1 MTNASSPTDLTR
13 AQSQHN
19 TDGTDESEGTARQRL
34 DRWLWFARAV
44 KTRTLAAKLIS
55 EGKVRINR
63 TRVTK
68 PSQTVKPGDTVTAVL
83 HGTARVLEVVDVG
96 SRRGPATEAATL
108 YIDKTPLD
116 EPKDKAAKP
125 AAVAK
130 RERGAGRPTKRE
142 RRETDKLRSGS

>member
-1 MTNASSPTDLTR
+1 MSTSGAGD
-13 AQSQHN
+13 
-19 TDGTDESEGTARQRL
+19 SEGAARQRL
-34 DRWLWFARAV
+34 DRWLWFTRAV

-55 EGKVRINR
+55 EGKVRVNR

-96 SRRGPATEAATL
+96 SRRGPAAEAATL
-108 YIDKTPLD
+108 YIDKTPPD
-116 EPKDKAAKP
+116 EPEVKTANP

>member
-1 MTNASSPTDLTR
+1 MTR
-13 AQSQHN
+13 AQSRQS
-19 TDGTDESEGTARQRL
+19 TDSAEDSDGTPRQRL
-34 DRWLWFARAV
+34 DRWLWFTRAV

-55 EGKVRINR
+55 EGKVRVNR
-63 TRVTK
+63 IRVTK

-96 SRRGPATEAATL
+96 NRRGPATEAAIL
-108 YIDKTPLD
+108 YIDKTPPD
-116 EPKDKAAKP
+116 EPEDKTARP